1 VKRSKDLQ
9 FRIFL
14 FALAI
19 LGVLVTRH
27 YGESWDELKFY
38 KYADQALQAYPSW
51 LTTGEIPVFG
61 NTYDNY
67 GPPYVMAVA
76 LGAQGL
82 QHLLPWSLSD
92 LRHLLYFF
100 TFLGG
105 IWAFYELAKRWLSH
119 PAAFGSTLLFS
130 TQPLFWGH
138 AFISPKDIPF
148 LTFFLLALLYGLR
161 LFDRLQPL
169 SLNGLAPRSK
179 RTLLVLT
186 VLWLVAGLLL
196 VLGTDLFRT
205 WIESAVRAAAAGRP
219 NLIAYIASDLPR
231 VGPDIYIR
239 RYFTLFIQAR
249 AVFLFLFTVIL
260 VFLYRKWTP
269 DTFNAL
275 LGILPSALLL
285 GVASSI
291 RILGPLAGLLVALYA
306 IRKHGNAAL
315 PMLTVYACF
324 ALAGMYATWPYLW
337 PDPVGHFIE
346 SLSVMSQYPWP
357 GQVLFNGVQYAST
370 DIPRTFLPFLLA
382 IQLTEPVWIL
392 FLVGLIYAS
401 IDLVRKQEHG
411 ELLVL
416 SLLWFALPLGG
427 FILTRTPLYDN
438 FRQVFFI
445 LPPVFLLAGIVFE
458 KVKRTLWQSVLI
470 LLVCLPAI
478 LAGIHLHPYE
488 YIYYNRFV
496 GGEAGAFRRFE
507 TDYWGTSYRQAAAWL
522 NEVAPPQA
530 AIWVDGPAHLLDMY
544 LRADLRMFSPYE
556 AERAAYYDYIVL
568 TSRYDLDLSQYP
580 DARIVHTIER
590 DGAILTAI
598 KQP

>member
-1 VKRSKDLQ
+1 VIRSKDLP
-9 FRIFL
+9 FRGFL
-14 FALAI
+14 LALAI
-19 LGVLVTRH
+19 LGIFVTRH

-38 KYADQALQAYPSW
+38 KYADQSLQAYPSW
-51 LTTGEIPVFG
+51 FTTGEIPVFG

-76 LGAQGL
+76 LGSRGL

-105 IWAFYELAKRWLSH
+105 IWAFYELAIRWLSR
-119 PAAFGSTLLFS
+119 PAAFGGTLLFS

-148 LTFFLLALLYGLR
+148 LTFFLLALLFGLK

-169 SLNGLAPRSK
+169 SLSGLAPRPK
-179 RTLLVLT
+179 RTLLILT
-186 VLWLVAGLLL
+186 ALWLVAGLLL
-196 VLGTDLFRT
+196 VFGTALFKT
-205 WIESAVRAAAAGRP
+205 WIESAVRAAAAGQP
-219 NLIAYIASDLPR
+219 NLISHIASDIRR
-231 VGPDIYIR
+231 VEPDIYVQ

-249 AVFLFLFTVIL
+249 ATLLFLFTSIL

-269 DTFNAL
+269 VTLNSF

-306 IRKHGNAAL
+306 IRKHGKAAL
-315 PMLTVYACF
+315 PILMIYVCC
-324 ALAGMYATWPYLW
+324 ALVGMYSTWPYLW
-337 PDPVGHFIE
+337 PDPPGHFIE
-346 SLSVMSQYPWP
+346 SLGVMSQYPWP
-357 GQVLFNGVQYAST
+357 GQVLFNGIQYAST
-370 DIPRTFLPFLLA
+370 DIPRAYLPLLLA

-392 FLVGLIYAS
+392 FLVGLTFAI
-401 IDLVRKQEHG
+401 IDLVSKWEQS

-416 SLLWFALPLGG
+416 TLIWLALPLGG

-438 FRQVFFI
+438 FRQIFFI
-445 LPPVFLLAGIVFE
+445 LPPVFLLAGVVFE
-458 KVKRTLWQSVLI
+458 KVKGHIWQFALI
-470 LLVCLPAI
+470 LLVCTPGI
-478 LAGIHLHPYE
+478 LDGIRLHPYE
-488 YIYYNRFV
+488 YIYYNRFI

-507 TDYWGTSYRQAAAWL
+507 TDYWGISYRQAASWL

-556 AERAAYYDYIVL
+556 IERAARYDYIVL
-568 TSRYDLDLSQYP
+568 TSRYDLDLRQYP
-580 DARIVHTIER
+580 DARTVHTIER
-590 DGAILTAI
+590 NGAILTVI